1 MDSFFWL
8 IPLIFAIAALVY
20 VSRSGLIRPQLG
32 PGISAFKKMDFL
44 LTEAERSFYEVLQRA
59 VGEELIVFPKV
70 RLADLV
76 WLPKGTAGR
85 QALLNRVLSKH
96 VDFVICAR
104 SSLTPV
110 VAVELDDASHS
121 RESRRERDEVVKAVL
136 DAAGLPILRLPP
148 RRAYPPAAGGGMVRA
163 QGAPRTA
170 P

>member
-1 MDSFFWL
+1 MDSVFWL
-8 IPLIFAIAALVY
+8 TPLIFAIAALVY

-32 PGISAFKKMDFL
+32 PGLSAFKKMDFL

-104 SSLTPV
+104 SSLTPSLQWNWMTR
-110 VAVELDDASHS
+110 ATPERAAASGMKGGTQRS
-121 RESRRERDEVVKAVL
+121 TRR
-136 DAAGLPILRLPP
+136 
-148 RRAYPPAAGGGMVRA
+148 
-163 QGAPRTA
+163 
-170 P
+170 

>member
-1 MDSFFWL
+1 MDSVFWL

-32 PGISAFKKMDFL
+32 PGLSAFKKMDFL

-96 VDFVICAR
+96 VDFVICPSPPPPPSWEGNGRPGA
-104 SSLTPV
+104 TPER
-110 VAVELDDASHS
+110 AAAS
-121 RESRRERDEVVKAVL
+121 
-136 DAAGLPILRLPP
+136 
-148 RRAYPPAAGGGMVRA
+148 GMKW
-163 QGAPRTA
+163 
-170 P
+170 